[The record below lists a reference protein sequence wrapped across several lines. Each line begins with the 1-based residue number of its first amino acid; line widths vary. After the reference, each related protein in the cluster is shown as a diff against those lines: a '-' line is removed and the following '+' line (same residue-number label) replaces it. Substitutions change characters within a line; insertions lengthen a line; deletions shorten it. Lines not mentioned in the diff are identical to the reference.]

1 MKTIK
6 DIIELYKPKSADE
19 DRFVKKHVIKK
30 TEDANGNKDDVFN
43 ATNVKSTE
51 RTPKHGYNPGEDEQV
66 YEGYEEIRFD
76 DPENNSKPSG
86 STRDSR
92 SRSER
97 IDAEMNKLGNQYGRK
112 NLASKIKKKYSP
124 KNEETVSEDT
134 HSDHFK
140 FLLPLQKA
148 GVPAPSK
155 ERAMDLIA
163 KHGDPL
169 RAGKAYVD
177 RYKKIKNA
185 ANKVQKEEIELD
197 EARTKKSPI
206 EKLFNRPSMQFAKK
220 YTNKKSADE
229 IKMERLGFPARH
241 LPKED
246 SDTGTTS
253 SLEGKAKQEK
263 IEDVAKRTMQNN
275 SYESEGQQ
283 LNELGYEQNVSGRR
297 RPGSPMDSAQ
307 IKRNSTLRRADAE
320 SPLKPSDIPI
330 GKNAPVR
337 PTVAS
342 SSSPV
347 ASPAPALTPSVP
359 KPLSLVR
366 SIAAAPAAATAPSVR
381 PTVAQGG
388 RGGPSQTSAATAP
401 SVRPTVAAPAAKPV
415 SLYKGTSATQNLAKL
430 NNIKD
435 VNKISVGQKINLG
448 GDKSYTVQKGDTLD
462 RISKRAAA
470 PAAATA
476 PKLNIDTDAIVQTV
490 RNAGAGAD
498 SPVIRSAASISSGQN
513 PRNST
518 NSLISGRGNHPVNL
532 SGVTSAISSPLKK
545 QRPSSTTT
553 YTSGGINSSYEPE
566 GDQFNELVLNPFL
579 RGLLEATCKEC
590 GKTYKKGGSCSCCM
604 KEDSQI
610 DELFGIG
617 DTIGRAYDA
626 VERGENKFFTAG
638 ERFMNKIKTKSRTMD
653 QQAAAARQGDSV
665 NSPYISND
673 SSRDI
678 ARLRTKDISKEPLT
692 KVPSPQ
698 RKLIQPPNFTP
709 GAPNSLSAIKPQK
722 PLSTVLQNPSTK
734 VKSGILPT
742 RMKEDVQLDE
752 ILTPSMGAGAY
763 IDDFVNSKNPKFA
776 GKSKEKRRQMALAAY
791 YAAKRGN

>member
-43 ATNVKSTE
+43 ATNVKSVD
-51 RTPKHGYNPGEDEQV
+51 RIPKHGYNPGEDQQV
-66 YEGYEEIRFD
+66 YEEAEKPDRLAAIAAAAKKKNAQIGKTVVTGSRGGVGGAETRRYPAGTLKNSHEPEGEELNELSKETLKSYTQKAVFSANPSTTHTPQRAKRVKGLIKATNKLYLKQYEEVE
-76 DPENNSKPSG
+76 PEG
-86 STRDSR
+86 
-92 SRSER
+92 E
-97 IDAEMNKLGNQYGRK
+97 
-112 NLASKIKKKYSP
+112 
-124 KNEETVSEDT
+124 
-134 HSDHFK
+134 
-140 FLLPLQKA
+140 
-148 GVPAPSK
+148 
-155 ERAMDLIA
+155 
-163 KHGDPL
+163 
-169 RAGKAYVD
+169 
-177 RYKKIKNA
+177 
-185 ANKVQKEEIELD
+185 ELD

-220 YTNKKSADE
+220 YTNKKSSDE

-253 SLEGKAKQEK
+253 SLEGKAKQGK

-320 SPLKPSDIPI
+320 SPLKPSDSPI

-359 KPLSLVR
+359 KPLSPVR
-366 SIAAAPAAATAPSVR
+366 SIAAAPAA
-381 PTVAQGG
+381 
-388 RGGPSQTSAATAP
+388 
-401 SVRPTVAAPAAKPV
+401 KPV
-415 SLYKGTSATQNLAKL
+415 SSYKGTSATQNLAKL

-476 PKLNIDTDAIVQTV
+476 PSVRPTVAQGGRGGPSQT
-490 RNAGAGAD
+490 
-498 SPVIRSAASISSGQN
+498 PAATEPKSNGFM
-513 PRNST
+513 
-518 NSLISGRGNHPVNL
+518 SGRGNHPVDL
-532 SGVTSAISSPLKK
+532 GKVASSVKSFLM
-545 QRPSSTTT
+545 RPA
-553 YTSGGINSSYEPE
+553 TSGRGAYGKQTAVNSSYEPE

-590 GKTYKKGGSCSCCM
+590 GTTYKKGGSCSCC
-604 KEDSQI
+604 
-610 DELFGIG
+610 
-617 DTIGRAYDA
+617 
-626 VERGENKFFTAG
+626 
-638 ERFMNKIKTKSRTMD
+638 
-653 QQAAAARQGDSV
+653 
-665 NSPYISND
+665 
-673 SSRDI
+673 
-678 ARLRTKDISKEPLT
+678 
-692 KVPSPQ
+692 
-698 RKLIQPPNFTP
+698 
-709 GAPNSLSAIKPQK
+709 
-722 PLSTVLQNPSTK
+722 
-734 VKSGILPT
+734 
-742 RMKEDVQLDE
+742 MKEDVQLDE